1 MGKVIV
7 ETYYP
12 GQIRSD
18 VQAEST
24 ICRNCGHILV
34 WQKIAIPPR
43 WEHQRGVN
51 WHLHPRSHWICECGC
66 KELSRADSWDR
77 FLETGK
83 KDPGSVEVTT
93 FKLKGSGCS
102 CEVKV
107 IEKRLFGAKR
117 CEEFQHQPHLE

>member
-43 WEHQRGVN
+43 WGASAGRELESSPALALDLRV
-51 WHLHPRSHWICECGC
+51 WV
-66 KELSRADSWDR
+66 KEY
-77 FLETGK
+77 
-83 KDPGSVEVTT
+83 
-93 FKLKGSGCS
+93 
-102 CEVKV
+102 
-107 IEKRLFGAKR
+107 
-117 CEEFQHQPHLE
+117 